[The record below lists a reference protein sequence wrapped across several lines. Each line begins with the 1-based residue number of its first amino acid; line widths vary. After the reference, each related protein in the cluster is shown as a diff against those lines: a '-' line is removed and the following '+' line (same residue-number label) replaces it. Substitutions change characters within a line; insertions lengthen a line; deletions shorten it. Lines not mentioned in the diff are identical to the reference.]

1 MSIFTLTF
9 FILASQ
15 LMNHCHGAG
24 IAIYWGQNGGEG
36 SLAAACATGNYEFIN
51 IAFLNVFGN
60 GRVPRLNLAGH
71 CNPSIAG
78 SCSRIGNDIT
88 TCQLQGIRVLL
99 SLGGG
104 IGTYSLSSRSD
115 AQQVANYL
123 WNNFLG
129 GSSNARPFG
138 NAVLDGIDFNIE
150 LGSRQNWDALAR
162 ALNRRSTILRK
173 VYLSAAAQCPFP
185 DALLSNAINTGLFDY
200 VWVQFYNNRACQY
213 ANGNANNLIRSWN
226 TWSRVDAGQIFLGL
240 PAAPAAA
247 GSGYIPPDVLIS
259 DVLPNIRDS
268 PKFGGVMLWS
278 RFHDRGY
285 SATIQGSLDG
295 GSSNGLDISIIGIP
309 IIGNP

>member
-115 AQQVANYL
+115 AQQV
-123 WNNFLG
+123 
-129 GSSNARPFG
+129 
-138 NAVLDGIDFNIE
+138 
-150 LGSRQNWDALAR
+150 
-162 ALNRRSTILRK
+162 TIC
-173 VYLSAAAQCPFP
+173 YF
-185 DALLSNAINTGLFDY
+185 F
-200 VWVQFYNNRACQY
+200 FMH
-213 ANGNANNLIRSWN
+213 
-226 TWSRVDAGQIFLGL
+226 IFLIL
-240 PAAPAAA
+240 VV
-247 GSGYIPPDVLIS
+247 YINCKTYLYLNFAKLDE
-259 DVLPNIRDS
+259 PN
-268 PKFGGVMLWS
+268 
-278 RFHDRGY
+278 
-285 SATIQGSLDG
+285 
-295 GSSNGLDISIIGIP
+295 
-309 IIGNP
+309 